1 MFVLTSVYSSALS
14 SNLCII
20 ILKDN
25 SVILG
30 IVNVRYKYSAYVS
43 FSSDRI
49 LRENTDII

>member
-1 MFVLTSVYSSALS
+1 MLVFTAVYGFVSSP
-14 SNLCII
+14 NLCVI

-30 IVNVRYKYSAYVS
+30 IVIARYKYRGYVS